1 MTAARSPVLG
11 FTLLEMLVAIA
22 IFAVVSTLALT
33 GYTQLQ
39 QQSEYLEQ
47 RLSRL
52 REVQRAVQTLCQD
65 LEQLEPR
72 PVREPLG
79 DGYLPALQVTD
90 TLEYRLQLTRAGWS
104 NTGGLPRPTL
114 QRVGYRV
121 EDEQLW
127 RDHWPTLDRTLVVEP
142 VKVRMLDGVRGV
154 TFRFLTSNRQWVDRW
169 PAQQVGTRNERSRP
183 AAIEVVIDLKTG
195 RDPAPRGDRR
205 MTPVER
211 SRQRGVALITAV
223 LIVALGTML
232 AAGVFFRGYLDRAAE
247 CHAVRARTRP
257 YEVAL
262 GARPGADFLPGSAG
276 VRHRSFRRSLGET
289 PAAAA
294 TRRWRHCRG
303 ASRRHAGPLQSEQPS
318 QERRHD
324 QRGRRRAARTHTPDA
339 RDRAVVG
346 RGDRRLGGCG
356 RRGWF
361 S

>member
-121 EDEQLW
+121 EDVQLW
-127 RDHWPTLDRTLVVEP
+127 RDHWPALDRTLVVEP

-183 AAIEVVIDLKTG
+183 AAIEVVIDLE
-195 RDPAPRGDRR
+195 DW
-205 MTPVER
+205 
-211 SRQRGVALITAV
+211 
-223 LIVALGTML
+223 
-232 AAGVFFRGYLDRAAE
+232 
-247 CHAVRARTRP
+247 
-257 YEVAL
+257 
-262 GARPGADFLPGSAG
+262 
-276 VRHRSFRRSLGET
+276 GEI
-289 PAAAA
+289 
-294 TRRWRHCRG
+294 
-303 ASRRHAGPLQSEQPS
+303 
-318 QERRHD
+318 
-324 QRGRRRAARTHTPDA
+324 
-339 RDRAVVG
+339 
-346 RGDRRLGGCG
+346 RRLVEIAG
-356 RRGWF
+356 
-361 S
+361 

>member
-1 MTAARSPVLG
+1 MIAARSPVRG

-183 AAIEVVIDLKTG
+183 AAIEVVIDLE
-195 RDPAPRGDRR
+195 DW
-205 MTPVER
+205 
-211 SRQRGVALITAV
+211 
-223 LIVALGTML
+223 
-232 AAGVFFRGYLDRAAE
+232 
-247 CHAVRARTRP
+247 
-257 YEVAL
+257 
-262 GARPGADFLPGSAG
+262 
-276 VRHRSFRRSLGET
+276 GEI
-289 PAAAA
+289 
-294 TRRWRHCRG
+294 
-303 ASRRHAGPLQSEQPS
+303 
-318 QERRHD
+318 
-324 QRGRRRAARTHTPDA
+324 
-339 RDRAVVG
+339 
-346 RGDRRLGGCG
+346 RRLVEIAG
-356 RRGWF
+356 
-361 S
+361 

>member
-1 MTAARSPVLG
+1 MTAARSPVRG

-183 AAIEVVIDLKTG
+183 AAIEVVIDLE
-195 RDPAPRGDRR
+195 DW
-205 MTPVER
+205 
-211 SRQRGVALITAV
+211 
-223 LIVALGTML
+223 
-232 AAGVFFRGYLDRAAE
+232 
-247 CHAVRARTRP
+247 
-257 YEVAL
+257 
-262 GARPGADFLPGSAG
+262 
-276 VRHRSFRRSLGET
+276 GEI
-289 PAAAA
+289 
-294 TRRWRHCRG
+294 
-303 ASRRHAGPLQSEQPS
+303 
-318 QERRHD
+318 
-324 QRGRRRAARTHTPDA
+324 
-339 RDRAVVG
+339 
-346 RGDRRLGGCG
+346 RRLVEIAG
-356 RRGWF
+356 
-361 S
+361 

>member
-1 MTAARSPVLG
+1 MTAARSAARG

-127 RDHWPTLDRTLVVEP
+127 RDHWPALDRTLVVEP
-142 VKVRMLDGVRGV
+142 VKVRMLAGVRGV
-154 TFRFLTSNRQWVDRW
+154 SFRFLTANRQWVDRW

-183 AAIEVVIDLKTG
+183 AAIEVVIDLE
-195 RDPAPRGDRR
+195 DW
-205 MTPVER
+205 
-211 SRQRGVALITAV
+211 
-223 LIVALGTML
+223 
-232 AAGVFFRGYLDRAAE
+232 
-247 CHAVRARTRP
+247 
-257 YEVAL
+257 
-262 GARPGADFLPGSAG
+262 
-276 VRHRSFRRSLGET
+276 GEI
-289 PAAAA
+289 
-294 TRRWRHCRG
+294 
-303 ASRRHAGPLQSEQPS
+303 
-318 QERRHD
+318 
-324 QRGRRRAARTHTPDA
+324 
-339 RDRAVVG
+339 
-346 RGDRRLGGCG
+346 RRLVEIAG
-356 RRGWF
+356 
-361 S
+361 

>member
-1 MTAARSPVLG
+1 MIAARSPVRG

-154 TFRFLTSNRQWVDRW
+154 SFRFLTSNRQWVDRW

-183 AAIEVVIDLKTG
+183 AAIEVVIELEDW
-195 RDPAPRGDRR
+195 
-205 MTPVER
+205 
-211 SRQRGVALITAV
+211 
-223 LIVALGTML
+223 
-232 AAGVFFRGYLDRAAE
+232 
-247 CHAVRARTRP
+247 
-257 YEVAL
+257 
-262 GARPGADFLPGSAG
+262 
-276 VRHRSFRRSLGET
+276 GEI
-289 PAAAA
+289 
-294 TRRWRHCRG
+294 
-303 ASRRHAGPLQSEQPS
+303 
-318 QERRHD
+318 
-324 QRGRRRAARTHTPDA
+324 
-339 RDRAVVG
+339 
-346 RGDRRLGGCG
+346 RRLVEIAG
-356 RRGWF
+356 
-361 S
+361 

>member
-1 MTAARSPVLG
+1 MTAARSPVRG

-121 EDEQLW
+121 QDEQLW
-127 RDHWPTLDRTLVVEP
+127 RDYWPALDRTLTVEP
-142 VKVRMLDGVRGV
+142 VKVRMLDGVRSV
-154 TFRFLTSNRQWVDRW
+154 RFRFLTSTRQWVDRW
-169 PAQQVGTRNERSRP
+169 PAQQVGARNERSRP
-183 AAIEVVIDLKTG
+183 AAIEVVIELEDW
-195 RDPAPRGDRR
+195 
-205 MTPVER
+205 
-211 SRQRGVALITAV
+211 
-223 LIVALGTML
+223 
-232 AAGVFFRGYLDRAAE
+232 
-247 CHAVRARTRP
+247 
-257 YEVAL
+257 
-262 GARPGADFLPGSAG
+262 
-276 VRHRSFRRSLGET
+276 GEI
-289 PAAAA
+289 
-294 TRRWRHCRG
+294 
-303 ASRRHAGPLQSEQPS
+303 
-318 QERRHD
+318 
-324 QRGRRRAARTHTPDA
+324 
-339 RDRAVVG
+339 
-346 RGDRRLGGCG
+346 RRLVEIAG
-356 RRGWF
+356 
-361 S
+361 

>member
-1 MTAARSPVLG
+1 MTAARSPVRG

-154 TFRFLTSNRQWVDRW
+154 SFRFLTSNRQWVDRW

-183 AAIEVVIDLKTG
+183 AAIEVVIELEDW
-195 RDPAPRGDRR
+195 
-205 MTPVER
+205 
-211 SRQRGVALITAV
+211 
-223 LIVALGTML
+223 
-232 AAGVFFRGYLDRAAE
+232 
-247 CHAVRARTRP
+247 
-257 YEVAL
+257 
-262 GARPGADFLPGSAG
+262 
-276 VRHRSFRRSLGET
+276 GEI
-289 PAAAA
+289 
-294 TRRWRHCRG
+294 
-303 ASRRHAGPLQSEQPS
+303 
-318 QERRHD
+318 
-324 QRGRRRAARTHTPDA
+324 
-339 RDRAVVG
+339 
-346 RGDRRLGGCG
+346 RRLVEIAG
-356 RRGWF
+356 
-361 S
+361 